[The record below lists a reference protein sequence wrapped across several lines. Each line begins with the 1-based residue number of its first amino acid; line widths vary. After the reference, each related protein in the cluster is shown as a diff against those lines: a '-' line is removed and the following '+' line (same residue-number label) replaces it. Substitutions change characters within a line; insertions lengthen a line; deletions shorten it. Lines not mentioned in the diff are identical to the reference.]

1 VPGLVVLTRRPVA
14 PSTASA
20 DWAKALLDNSRT
32 MAAAQMIGLEA
43 WVMAILP
50 STINGPERREFP
62 DWNDLATP
70 HLMQ

>member
-1 VPGLVVLTRRPVA
+1 
-14 PSTASA
+14 
-20 DWAKALLDNSRT
+20 
-32 MAAAQMIGLEA
+32 
-43 WVMAILP
+43 MAILP